1 LALPLANV
9 VFRECLPAVCAPQKS
24 ATLKGRSVAV
34 LRSCVVLSVLVFLAS
49 NRALAQT
56 PSVDLR
62 TFVTST
68 YAHGLPYVD
77 AHAYGTD
84 AVPSL
89 VAMLTDRSLEPHW
102 AKIVVT
108 LGFIEDASAVQPLMD
123 FVKQQTGPISSDAFR
138 AILSVLPAVGQIAYR
153 GDPTALQIVM
163 AFVDPGAYRSYGIDF
178 VYSRYHGDAIGEILG
193 RADIMAL
200 GVSGRPEAL
209 AVLKQ
214 MAGDPALRQAW
225 KSEVT
230 NAIDVNVKMST
241 FGPERV
247 FAKEQ

>member
-1 LALPLANV
+1 M
-9 VFRECLPAVCAPQKS
+9 
-24 ATLKGRSVAV
+24 AV
-34 LRSCVVLSVLVFLAS
+34 LRSSLVGCLLGLLVLLA
-49 NRALAQT
+49 NVRTLAQT

-77 AHAYGTD
+77 AHAYGAD
-84 AVPSL
+84 AVPPL
-89 VAMLTDRSLEPHW
+89 VAMLNDRSLEPHW

-108 LGFIEDASAVQPLMD
+108 LGFIEDPSAVQPLMD
-123 FVKQQTGPISSDAFR
+123 FMKRQTGPISSDAFR
-138 AILSVLPAVGQIAYR
+138 AILSVLPAVGQIAFR

-178 VYSRYHGDAIGEILG
+178 VYSRYHDDAIGEVLQ

-200 GVSGRPEAL
+200 GVTGRPETL
-209 AVLKQ
+209 DVLKQ

-241 FGPERV
+241 LGPEKV
-247 FAKEQ
+247 FAKEQER

>member
-1 LALPLANV
+1 MAA
-9 VFRECLPAVCAPQKS
+9 
-24 ATLKGRSVAV
+24 
-34 LRSCVVLSVLVFLAS
+34 LRSSLVGVLFGLLVLLPSDRVF
-49 NRALAQT
+49 AQT

-68 YAHGLPYVD
+68 YAHGLPYAD
-77 AHAYGTD
+77 AHAYGPE
-84 AVPSL
+84 AVPQL
-89 VAMLTDRSLEPHW
+89 VAMLNDRSLEADW

-108 LGFIEDASAVQPLMD
+108 LGFIEDASAVQPLMQ
-123 FVKQQTGPISSDAFR
+123 FMKGQTGPISSDAFR

-153 GDPTALQIVM
+153 GDGTALQIITD
-163 AFVDPGAYRSYGIDF
+163 FVDPGAYRSYGIDF
-178 VYSRYHGDAIGEILG
+178 VYSRYHDDAIGEVLG

-209 AVLKQ
+209 ALLKQ
-214 MAGDPALRQAW
+214 MSGDPALRPAW

-241 FGPERV
+241 LGPERV
-247 FAKEQ
+247 FAKEPSP

>member
-1 LALPLANV
+1 MAVIRSSLIGCLTLLV
-9 VFRECLPAVCAPQKS
+9 V
-24 ATLKGRSVAV
+24 
-34 LRSCVVLSVLVFLAS
+34 LAS
-49 NRALAQT
+49 NRTLAQT

-68 YAHGLPYVD
+68 YAHGLPYAD
-77 AHAYGTD
+77 AHAYGPE
-84 AVPSL
+84 AVPQL
-89 VAMLTDRSLEPHW
+89 VAMLNDRSLEADW

-108 LGFIEDASAVQPLMD
+108 LGFIEDASAVQPLMQ
-123 FVKQQTGPISSDAFR
+123 FMKGQTGPISSDAFR

-153 GDPTALQIVM
+153 GDATALQIITD
-163 AFVDPGAYRSYGIDF
+163 FVDPGAYRSYGIDF
-178 VYSRYHGDAIGEILG
+178 VYSRYHDDAIGEVLG

-209 AVLKQ
+209 ALLKQ
-214 MAGDPALRQAW
+214 MLGDPALRPAW

-230 NAIDVNVKMST
+230 NAIDLNVKMNT
-241 FGPERV
+241 LGPAIV